1 MGNAF
6 TNFLSGAVS
15 GAFANKGDL
24 KDFQHAN
31 RVFVQNTY
39 ARAPKT
45 GFLYFI
51 NFNINKN
58 ALQKTSWE
66 QNGPRDV
73 GILVKKADL
82 PKFSIA
88 TETLNQYNRKTV
100 IQKEI
105 KYTPVNIEFH
115 DDNSNITRDLWVNY
129 YKYYYVDSNYGSSV
143 KGKIKSGDLVAAYQN
158 TKYGETEYAYGLNN
172 NQKEPFFTS
181 IDLYVLHQ
189 QRFSQFTLVNPLLT
203 EWQHDSV
210 ESETGNKIL
219 TNKMTV
225 AYEAVFYNEGKI
237 KKGNSPTNFA
247 AIYYDTQPSP
257 LSISGKGVSSLFG
270 AGGVI
275 DGASAI
281 FGSEGSLKEAL
292 TSGNPL
298 DVLKVAIQ
306 GKNLAQNIGKLSKT
320 GLKQEGYSIVTGVLG
335 NIAATGNQ
343 PGGIK
348 EAINSSITSNAGLT
362 SAGKLGINIFAE
374 KNSSGNNKTKTKPSE
389 ITGGGGGGI

>member
-1 MGNAF
+1 MSNAF
-6 TNFLSGAVS
+6 TNFLGGAVS
-15 GAFANKGDL
+15 GAFGNKGDL

-39 ARAPKT
+39 ARAPKV

-58 ALQKTSWE
+58 ALQKTSWA

-82 PKFSIA
+82 PKFSLA

-105 KYTPVNIEFH
+105 KYNPVSIDFH

-129 YKYYYVDSNYGSSV
+129 YKYYYVDSNYANAI
-143 KGKIKSGDLVAAYQN
+143 KGKTKSGDIVAAYQN
-158 TKYGETEYAYGLNN
+158 TKYGEKEYAYGLNN
-172 NQKEPFFTS
+172 YQKDPFFIS

-189 QRFSQFTLVNPLLT
+189 GRFTQYTLVNPIIT

-219 TNKMTV
+219 TNKMTLS
-225 AYEAVFYNEGKI
+225 YEAVFYNEGKI
-237 KKGNSPTNFA
+237 VKGNSPTNFA

-270 AGGVI
+270 AGGII
-275 DGASAI
+275 DGAGSI
-281 FGSEGSLKEAL
+281 FGEEGSLNKAL

-298 DVLKVAIQ
+298 DFLKVAIQ
-306 GKNLAQNIGKLSKT
+306 GKNLAQNVGKLSKA
-320 GLKQEGYSIVTGVLG
+320 GLKQEGYSMITGVLG

-343 PGGIK
+343 PGGVK
-348 EAINSSITSNAGLT
+348 DSLTASLNSNAGVT
-362 SAGKLGINIFAE
+362 SLGKLGINLFAGQ
-374 KNSSGNNKTKTKPSE
+374 NSSVNGKTKTTPSG
-389 ITGGGGGGI
+389 ITGGSGGI